1 MGLECAIAFDRK
13 NSRTTCEALKR
24 FLHFFSKAKLYYQYP
39 KFLECAED
47 LLTMEDGRE
56 GR

>member
-1 MGLECAIAFDRK
+1 MGPECAIAFDRK

-24 FLHFFSKAKLYYQYP
+24 VLHFFSKAKLYYQYP